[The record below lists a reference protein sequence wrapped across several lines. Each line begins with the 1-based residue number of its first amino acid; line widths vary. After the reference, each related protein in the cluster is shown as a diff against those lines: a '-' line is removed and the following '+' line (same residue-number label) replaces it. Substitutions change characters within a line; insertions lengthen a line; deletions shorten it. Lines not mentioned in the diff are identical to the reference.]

1 MEIPAKWQVSEDK
14 DIPYSRHQDW
24 EQHPVGD
31 GRDGGVGGDGG
42 IGLSSKMISRQAP
55 QFGGPCVWPYSV
67 RQLQMWGL
75 CGEIF
80 LHAEQL

>member
-14 DIPYSRHQDW
+14 DIPYSRHQDR
-24 EQHPVGD
+24 EQHQVGLGDDGD
-31 GRDGGVGGDGG
+31 GEGDGVD
-42 IGLSSKMISRQAP
+42 SKMLSCQTP
-55 QFGGPCVWPYSV
+55 QFGRPCVRPHSV